1 MPSAGSTQSLRDHSV
16 FMTGWVGDL
25 GGVDARAHYS
35 DKSHVIVNKAFELMV
50 TIWTEVIVYNKQ
62 SLV

>member
-16 FMTGWVGDL
+16 FMTGW
-25 GGVDARAHYS
+25 VDARAHYS